1 MADKKITQFESFQ
14 GEPQGSV
21 YFIIASGEADDV
33 NSKNFKIPFD
43 DVSFFVQRDSLFG
56 ANSPFPVTEDD
67 SFVKIGGV
75 NASLD
80 KGIQLTVN
88 AEPILS
94 STQDST
100 RFLKD
105 TEFLST
111 NTETQHFYAVS
122 GDFSERLKISG
133 VDVLTG
139 FDLSNDGYNA
149 LSSSTSD
156 VNIGDNTATNLSKDL
171 KFFVNGQ
178 QKMVISAS
186 SIDISNSLN
195 LNSDL
200 TVTSSSLFLSDLKTQ
215 GDTYSSGHFYASG
228 NSYTENTLVTSGD
241 SYFNSDITIS
251 GTGFVGDSLNFTSR
265 DSFLNTEA
273 FPDQLQSLYDVN
285 GSLYYGVDKVL
296 IADDLFNYF
305 EGHVTAD
312 DLNNLSLNLS
322 DLVADSVSQIP
333 IENITEIPTIID
345 PDNPGRLPSNIF
357 NNSLL
362 SVVESESVDEDGN
375 TLTDDDGNT
384 VYETNLLWTSPPEIP
399 NSISTLESVNPNGGD
414 LLVYSD
420 TDGKFITVAGSAY
433 LNTSSDERLKED
445 LQDIES
451 SIDKINKITPKYFTW
466 NNNSKNKG
474 VRDIGVIAQ
483 NVQEVLPEAV
493 NEDPDG
499 YLTVGYHKIIP
510 LLIQAVQDQ
519 QKEIELLK
527 DKLKD
532 V

>member
-1 MADKKITQFESFQ
+1 MADKKITQFESFE

-67 SFVKIGGV
+67 NFVKIGGV

-88 AEPILS
+88 GDPILS

-100 RFLKD
+100 SFLKD

-111 NTETQHFYAVS
+111 NTETQNFYAVS

-133 VDVLTG
+133 ADVLTG
-139 FDLSNDGYNA
+139 FDLSNDGYKA
-149 LSSSTSD
+149 LSSSSSNI
-156 VNIGDNTATNLSKDL
+156 NIGDSTTTNLSKDL

-178 QKMVISAS
+178 EKMVISS
-186 SIDISNSLN
+186 SSVDVNNSLN

-215 GDTYSSGHFYASG
+215 GDTYSRGHFYASG
-228 NSYTENTLVTSGD
+228 NSYTENTSVTSGN
-241 SYFNSDITIS
+241 SYFNNDITIS
-251 GTGFVGDSLNFTSR
+251 GTGFVGDNLNFISR
-265 DSFLNTEA
+265 GSFLNIDAHPEHT
-273 FPDQLQSLYDVN
+273 QSLYDVN
-285 GSLYYGVDKVL
+285 GSLYYGRHKIIL
-296 IADDLFNYF
+296 TDDLLAYF
-305 EGHVTAD
+305 DGHVTAE
-312 DLNNLSLNLS
+312 DLTNATNEIS
-322 DLVADSVSQIP
+322 DLVDNRVSNLSIS
-333 IENITEIPTIID
+333 NITEIPNIIAD
-345 PDNPGRLPSNIF
+345 DQRLPNEIASNSF
-357 NNSLL
+357 LRVFEQESLDEEGNII
-362 SVVESESVDEDGN
+362 SDEDGN
-375 TLTDDDGNT
+375 PIYKVSLDWSEIDIP
-384 VYETNLLWTSPPEIP
+384 TSITHLNDVKI
-399 NSISTLESVNPNGGD
+399 NSLGAGD
-414 LLVYSD
+414 LLVYNED
-420 TDGKFITVAGSAY
+420 DGAFINVAGSSY
-433 LNTSSDERLKED
+433 LNTSSDINLKD
-445 LQDIES
+445 NLQEIEN

-466 NNNSKNKG
+466 NNLSQNKG

-483 NVQEVLPEAV
+483 NIQEVLPEAV
-493 NEDPDG
+493 SEGSDG

-510 LLIQAVQDQ
+510 LLIQAIQDQ

-527 DKLKD
+527 DKVKD